1 MAQLPLSPGCDCAG
15 RRVSRSMALRPVPI
29 DLDLARQLQFPE
41 PGYAQYSRLQG
52 SYVWP
57 ENIWP
62 ETPSLDAQW
71 SVTPE
76 SGASL
81 QGFGS
86 DEMGADTRT
95 TLVLKNL
102 PRHFD
107 KDALKDLLEKL
118 GFRGFFDFLY
128 VPLQWNQES
137 CVGYGLVNLTSHE
150 VALRL
155 WNHFRK
161 GASENLEV
169 CWDTRHQG
177 LDQLIKY
184 YRNNSVMHPLLP
196 EHCKPMLLL
205 SGEKVDFPPP
215 TKALT
220 TPKSLRGSKFR
231 KSWGDAKDKLVND
244 LLFYLKEAEAKT
256 SQ

>member
-1 MAQLPLSPGCDCAG
+1 ME
-15 RRVSRSMALRPVPI
+15 RHV
-29 DLDLARQLQFPE
+29 LDLHLARSIQALESQTYSKIQLQGNLP
-41 PGYAQYSRLQG
+41 S
-52 SYVWP
+52 WP
-57 ENIWP
+57 D
-62 ETPSLDAQW
+62 TPILDAQRTA
-71 SVTPE
+71 TPE
-76 SGASL
+76 SSGSFR
-81 QGFGS
+81 GGSSS
-86 DEMGADTRT
+86 DEAMDSRT

-102 PRHFD
+102 PRQFD
-107 KDALKDLLEKL
+107 KEALKDLLEKL

-137 CVGYGLVNLTSHE
+137 CVGYGLVNLTSPE
-150 VALRL
+150 VARRL
-155 WNHFRK
+155 WKSFDR
-161 GASENLEV
+161 GTESCEEDLEV

-205 SGEKVDFPPP
+205 HGEQVEFPAP

-231 KSWGDAKDKLVND
+231 KSWGDAKDKLVNG
-244 LLFYLKEAEAKT
+244 LLFYLKEVDAKGP
-256 SQ
+256 SQEN